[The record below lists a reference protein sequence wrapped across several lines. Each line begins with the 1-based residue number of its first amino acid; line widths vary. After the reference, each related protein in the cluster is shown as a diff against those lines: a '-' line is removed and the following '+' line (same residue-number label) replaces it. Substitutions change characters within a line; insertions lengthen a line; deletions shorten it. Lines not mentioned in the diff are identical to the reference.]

1 MNKILLFTCLI
12 ISGIFVLGQAPP
24 NGFNYSAVARDANG
38 NLVTDQAISLRMS
51 IIAGSAVGTT
61 VYQEVH
67 SSNTDDYGMFNLTI
81 GTGAIMDGSFAG
93 INWADNTYHLK
104 IEMDITGGMN
114 YTNMGTTQFLSVP
127 YAMHAATADSVT
139 NQSFQT
145 LSISGDTI
153 FLTNG
158 GFVTLDGS
166 SASGGGNSSGTGP
179 NAPLPAITTTSVSNI
194 TSYTAL
200 CGGDIS
206 HDGGT
211 AVTERGVCWNNSPE
225 PTIDDNRT
233 LDFGG
238 GTGSFSINFSGLQLN
253 TTYYVR
259 AFAINNTGISYG
271 NELSFTT
278 TALNG
283 AIGANLLP
291 DNGYCSN
298 DTISISSCNGQTSL
312 SHNGHDYELVE
323 IGGQCWFKEN
333 LQTTTFRNGN
343 PLYKIDSNNQFL
355 DTAKTFIRDANCVYH
370 IFTTN
375 SYNNNGSYLPTDSVF
390 TSAYT
395 WPNYDSNAYANPYG
409 ALYNYYAVTDPNELC
424 PTGWHIPTDCEWMY
438 LENTLGIN
446 ASEQQATGYRGTNQ
460 GGMLK
465 SINNWAAPNT
475 WATNSSGFNG
485 MPSGFSYTNQQ
496 SNFWSNNSFLIP
508 GLCSIY
514 DDVIYY
520 YNLSSNFSSLNSTT
534 SWWSSNDYYYREL
547 GNSNGGINRASTTSN
562 HNYKSVRCLKD

>member
-1 MNKILLFTCLI
+1 
-12 ISGIFVLGQAPP
+12 
-24 NGFNYSAVARDANG
+24 
-38 NLVTDQAISLRMS
+38 
-51 IIAGSAVGTT
+51 
-61 VYQEVH
+61 
-67 SSNTDDYGMFNLTI
+67 
-81 GTGAIMDGSFAG
+81 
-93 INWADNTYHLK
+93 
-104 IEMDITGGMN
+104 
-114 YTNMGTTQFLSVP
+114 
-127 YAMHAATADSVT
+127 
-139 NQSFQT
+139 
-145 LSISGDTI
+145 ISGDTI

-158 GFVTLDGS
+158 GFVALPTSVTNAG
-166 SASGGGNSSGTGP
+166 SGTGP

-312 SHNGHDYELVE
+312 SYNGHDYELVE

-333 LQTTTFRNGN
+333 LQTTTFRNGSSIFKADSSS
-343 PLYKIDSNNQFL
+343 LYFDSVYTYGYQFDENCNYLGTYYSIIDSS
-355 DTAKTFIRDANCVYH
+355 VYN
-370 IFTTN
+370 I
-375 SYNNNGSYLPTDSVF
+375 YGIGSNPSQLMSSV
-390 TSAYT
+390 
-395 WPNYDSNAYANPYG
+395 
-409 ALYNYYAVTDPNELC
+409 
-424 PTGWHIPTDCEWMY
+424 
-438 LENTLGIN
+438 
-446 ASEQQATGYRGTNQ
+446 
-460 GGMLK
+460 
-465 SINNWAAPNT
+465 
-475 WATNSSGFNG
+475 
-485 MPSGFSYTNQQ
+485 
-496 SNFWSNNSFLIP
+496 
-508 GLCSIY
+508 
-514 DDVIYY
+514 
-520 YNLSSNFSSLNSTT
+520 
-534 SWWSSNDYYYREL
+534 
-547 GNSNGGINRASTTSN
+547 
-562 HNYKSVRCLKD
+562 